1 MTILKKKKPF
11 IKISIFFLLLVKKLF
26 YYSEKKYPLINTFLI
41 TNESL
46 KKIEIRSKLRHPSFY
61 SNNKNIIQLS

>member
-1 MTILKKKKPF
+1 MTILKKKTLYKN
-11 IKISIFFLLLVKKLF
+11 IYIFFVIGKKIILLFWK
-26 YYSEKKYPLINTFLI
+26 KKYPLINTFLI